1 MPLSQLE
8 KNAALVV
15 IDLQHGIVALPTVHP
30 SADIVAKCATIA
42 RAFRAKNHPVALVN
56 VVEGAPGR
64 TDAPKHP
71 FPTDPKFAE
80 LVPEIEAAPTDMR
93 VSKQRWGA
101 FQTTDLDAQLRAK
114 GITQI
119 VLVGIAT
126 SIGVESTARYASE
139 LGYDVVLVTDA
150 MTDLVASAHENSIK
164 TIFPRIGETT
174 SIEELLKA
182 VG

>member
-30 SADIVAKCATIA
+30 SADIVAKCAALA
-42 RAFRAKNHPVALVN
+42 RAFRAKNHPVVLVN
-56 VVEGAPGR
+56 VVEAAPGR

-71 FPTDPKFAE
+71 FPTDPRFAE
-80 LVPEIEAAPTDMR
+80 LVPELEAAPSDMR

-126 SIGVESTARYASE
+126 SIGIESTARYASE

-150 MTDLVASAHENSIK
+150 MTDLVASAHENSIR

-174 SIEELLKA
+174 STDELLKA